1 MSLNGVERKQTSVE
15 RKANFTLSGVS
26 AEDVQSHLRFSS
38 HDFDET
44 LNVSAASDPV
54 NIWLLRDHLEILARD
69 KGLVPVP
76 YRVLT
81 EAARAA
87 ADRWFPLRTPPPL
100 INE

>member
-1 MSLNGVERKQTSVE
+1 MSLNASERKQTSVE
-15 RKANFTLSGVS
+15 LIANFALSGVS
-26 AEDVQSHLRFSS
+26 AEDVQSHLRFSA

-54 NIWLLRDHLEILARD
+54 NIWLLRDYLEILARD

-81 EAARAA
+81 EAGRAA
-87 ADRWFPLRTPPPL
+87 AGRWFPLRTPPPS